1 MKITLLV
8 VGKTTDTHIEKL
20 IQEYQKRL
28 VHYVPFALTVIPELK
43 NTKSLTSQQQKQ
55 VEEMQNSVKVGDSIL
70 LNSGMYGK
78 VMDIIGDT
86 LIVEFGL
93 NKSVRI
99 PVLKSTVA
107 RVAEPNLTVG
117 KKAEMVDENGVE
129 YEYVEVEVE
138 VDENGNEIGEVK
150 KEK

>member
-1 MKITLLV
+1 MNTVLLQAAPSAGGGLISMVLIYGV
-8 VGKTTDTHIEKL
+8 VIGLMWFIL
-20 IQEYQKRL
+20 IRPQK
-28 VHYVPFALTVIPELK
+28 K
-43 NTKSLTSQQQKQ
+43 QQKQ
-55 VEEMQNSVKVGDSIL
+55 ITEMQNSVKVGDSIL

-78 VMDIIGDT
+78 VMDIIGET

-107 RVAEPNLTVG
+107 KVAEPNLTVG
-117 KKAEMVDENGVE
+117 KKAELVDENGVE

-150 KEK
+150 KDK

>member
-1 MKITLLV
+1 MNTILLQASAGGGLASMLV
-8 VGKTTDTHIEKL
+8 IYAVIIGLMWFFL
-20 IQEYQKRL
+20 IRPQK
-28 VHYVPFALTVIPELK
+28 K
-43 NTKSLTSQQQKQ
+43 QQKQ
-55 VEEMQNSVKVGDSIL
+55 IEEMQNSIKVGDSVL

-78 VMDIIGDT
+78 VLDIIGDT

-107 RVAEPNLTVG
+107 RAAEPNLTVG
-117 KKAEMVDENGVE
+117 KKADLVDENGVE

-150 KEK
+150 K

>member
-1 MKITLLV
+1 MNTVLLNAG
-8 VGKTTDTHIEKL
+8 VGTSGSL
-20 IQEYQKRL
+20 ISMLAIYAIIIGLMWFFLIRPQK
-28 VHYVPFALTVIPELK
+28 K
-43 NTKSLTSQQQKQ
+43 QQKQ
-55 VEEMQNSVKVGDSIL
+55 VEEMQNSIKIGDSIL

-78 VMDIIGDT
+78 VLDIIGDT

-107 RVAEPNLTVG
+107 RAAEPNLTVG
-117 KKAEMVDENGVE
+117 KKADLVDDNGVE

-150 KEK
+150 K

>member
-1 MKITLLV
+1 MNTVLLV
-8 VGKTTDTHIEKL
+8 TGGSGGLVSMLVIYAVIIGFMWFFL
-20 IQEYQKRL
+20 IRPQK
-28 VHYVPFALTVIPELK
+28 K
-43 NTKSLTSQQQKQ
+43 QQKQ
-55 VEEMQNSVKVGDSIL
+55 VEEMQNSIKIGDSIL

-78 VMDIIGDT
+78 VLDIIGDT

-107 RVAEPNLTVG
+107 RAAEPNLTVG
-117 KKAEMVDENGVE
+117 KKADLVDDKGVE

-150 KEK
+150 K

>member
-1 MKITLLV
+1 MNTVLLTAGGSGGLV
-8 VGKTTDTHIEKL
+8 SMLVIYAVIIGFMWFFL
-20 IQEYQKRL
+20 IRPQK
-28 VHYVPFALTVIPELK
+28 K
-43 NTKSLTSQQQKQ
+43 QQKQ
-55 VEEMQNSVKVGDSIL
+55 IEDMQNSIKIGDSVL

-78 VMDIIGDT
+78 VLDIIGDT

-107 RVAEPNLTVG
+107 RAAEPNLTVG
-117 KKAEMVDENGVE
+117 KKADLVDENGVE

-150 KEK
+150 NK

>member
-1 MKITLLV
+1 MNTVLLTAGGSGGLV
-8 VGKTTDTHIEKL
+8 SMLVIYAVIIGFMWFFL
-20 IQEYQKRL
+20 IRPQK
-28 VHYVPFALTVIPELK
+28 K
-43 NTKSLTSQQQKQ
+43 QQKQ
-55 VEEMQNSVKVGDSIL
+55 VEEMQNSIKVGDSIL

-78 VMDIIGDT
+78 VLDIIGDT

-107 RVAEPNLTVG
+107 RAAEPNLTVG
-117 KKAEMVDENGVE
+117 KKADLVDDNGVE

-150 KEK
+150 K

>member
-1 MKITLLV
+1 MNTLLLTA
-8 VGKTTDTHIEKL
+8 GATTGGSLVSMLVIYAVIIGLMWFIL
-20 IQEYQKRL
+20 IRPQK
-28 VHYVPFALTVIPELK
+28 K
-43 NTKSLTSQQQKQ
+43 QQKQ
-55 VEEMQNSVKVGDSIL
+55 IQEMQNSIKVGDSVL

-107 RVAEPNLTVG
+107 RAAEPNLTVG
-117 KKAEMVDENGVE
+117 KKADLVDENGVE

-150 KEK
+150 KGK

>member
-1 MKITLLV
+1 MNTVLLQAAPSAGGGLISMVLIYGV
-8 VGKTTDTHIEKL
+8 VIGLMWFIL
-20 IQEYQKRL
+20 IRPQK
-28 VHYVPFALTVIPELK
+28 K
-43 NTKSLTSQQQKQ
+43 QQKQ
-55 VEEMQNSVKVGDSIL
+55 ITEMQNSVKVGDSVL

-78 VMDIIGDT
+78 VMDIIGET

-107 RVAEPNLTVG
+107 KVAEPNLTVG
-117 KKAEMVDENGVE
+117 KKADLVDENGVE

-150 KEK
+150 KR

>member
-1 MKITLLV
+1 MNTVLLQA
-8 VGKTTDTHIEKL
+8 GANAGGGL
-20 IQEYQKRL
+20 IGMIAIYGVIIGLMWFILIRPQK
-28 VHYVPFALTVIPELK
+28 K
-43 NTKSLTSQQQKQ
+43 QQKQ

-86 LIVEFGL
+86 LVVEFGL
-93 NKSVRI
+93 NKSIRI

-107 RVAEPNLTVG
+107 KVAEPNLTVG
-117 KKAEMVDENGVE
+117 KKADLVDENGVE

-150 KEK
+150 KDK

>member
-1 MKITLLV
+1 MNTVLLTAG
-8 VGKTTDTHIEKL
+8 VGTGGSLVSMLAIYAVIIGLMWFFL
-20 IQEYQKRL
+20 IRPQK
-28 VHYVPFALTVIPELK
+28 K
-43 NTKSLTSQQQKQ
+43 QQKQ
-55 VEEMQNSVKVGDSIL
+55 VEEMQNSIKVGDSIL

-78 VMDIIGDT
+78 VLDIIGDT

-107 RVAEPNLTVG
+107 RAAEPNLTVG
-117 KKAEMVDENGVE
+117 KKADSVDENGVE

-150 KEK
+150 K

>member
-1 MKITLLV
+1 MNTVLLTAGGSGGLV
-8 VGKTTDTHIEKL
+8 SMLVIYAVIIGFMWFFL
-20 IQEYQKRL
+20 IRPQK
-28 VHYVPFALTVIPELK
+28 K
-43 NTKSLTSQQQKQ
+43 QQKQ
-55 VEEMQNSVKVGDSIL
+55 VEEMQNSIKIGDSIL
-70 LNSGMYGK
+70 LNSGVYGK
-78 VMDIIGDT
+78 VLDIIGDT

-107 RVAEPNLTVG
+107 RAAEPNLTVG
-117 KKAEMVDENGVE
+117 KKADLVDDNGVE

-150 KEK
+150 K

>member
-1 MKITLLV
+1 MNTVLLTAGGSGGLV
-8 VGKTTDTHIEKL
+8 SMLVIYAVIIGFMWFFL
-20 IQEYQKRL
+20 IRPQK
-28 VHYVPFALTVIPELK
+28 K
-43 NTKSLTSQQQKQ
+43 QQKQ
-55 VEEMQNSVKVGDSIL
+55 VEEMQNSIKVGDSVL

-78 VMDIIGDT
+78 VLDIIGDT

-107 RVAEPNLTVG
+107 RAAEPNLTVG
-117 KKAEMVDENGVE
+117 KKADLVDENGVE

-138 VDENGNEIGEVK
+138 VDENGNEIGEIK
-150 KEK
+150 K

>member
-1 MKITLLV
+1 MNTVLLTAGGSGGLV
-8 VGKTTDTHIEKL
+8 SMLVIYAVIIGLMWFFL
-20 IQEYQKRL
+20 IRPQK
-28 VHYVPFALTVIPELK
+28 K
-43 NTKSLTSQQQKQ
+43 QQKQ
-55 VEEMQNSVKVGDSIL
+55 VEEMQNSIKVGDSIL

-78 VMDIIGDT
+78 VLDIIGDT

-107 RVAEPNLTVG
+107 RAAEPNLTVG
-117 KKAEMVDENGVE
+117 KKADLVDDNGVE

-150 KEK
+150 K

>member
-1 MKITLLV
+1 MNTVLLIAGGSGGLV
-8 VGKTTDTHIEKL
+8 SMLVIYAVIIGFMWFFL
-20 IQEYQKRL
+20 IRPQK
-28 VHYVPFALTVIPELK
+28 K
-43 NTKSLTSQQQKQ
+43 QQKQ
-55 VEEMQNSVKVGDSIL
+55 VEEMQNSIKVGDSIL

-78 VMDIIGDT
+78 VLDIIGDT

-99 PVLKSTVA
+99 PVLKSTVTRA
-107 RVAEPNLTVG
+107 AEPNLTVG
-117 KKAEMVDENGVE
+117 KKADLVDDNGVE

-150 KEK
+150 K

>member
-1 MKITLLV
+1 MNTVLLNAG
-8 VGKTTDTHIEKL
+8 VGTSGSL
-20 IQEYQKRL
+20 ISMLAIYAIIIGLMWFFLIRPQK
-28 VHYVPFALTVIPELK
+28 K
-43 NTKSLTSQQQKQ
+43 QQKQ
-55 VEEMQNSVKVGDSIL
+55 VEEMQNSIKVGDSIL

-78 VMDIIGDT
+78 VLDIIGDT

-107 RVAEPNLTVG
+107 RAAEPNLTVG
-117 KKAEMVDENGVE
+117 KKADLVDDNGVE

-150 KEK
+150 K